1 MFKASLFISAGVVIH
16 RSDNSQEFRNSFNIL
31 SIKPF
36 LSSSIIVCLFC
47 LGGVPLTR
55 GFFSKDLILDG
66 GGYFLSAFPFYIT
79 GVFFTILYTFR
90 FFVYSYKKLRLRK
103 RTFFIV
109 YEKVFFLVLPLWFLI
124 MFALFSGF
132 FLFERIFSVL
142 FFLSVTGGWKIF
154 YFSLIF
160 FLIFMA
166 KFYISSLIV
175 KGLNNYFFRSMWFLR
190 KMLTTKITKSF
201 FVGGRLVLIIVDGGW
216 IEKLGPQGLFKIVTG
231 LGQRFYRFNT
241 FNVFSFFIFFLLL
254 CLNT

>member
-90 FFVYSYKKLRLRK
+90 FFC
-103 RTFFIV
+103 
-109 YEKVFFLVLPLWFLI
+109 
-124 MFALFSGF
+124 
-132 FLFERIFSVL
+132 
-142 FFLSVTGGWKIF
+142 
-154 YFSLIF
+154 
-160 FLIFMA
+160 
-166 KFYISSLIV
+166 
-175 KGLNNYFFRSMWFLR
+175 
-190 KMLTTKITKSF
+190 
-201 FVGGRLVLIIVDGGW
+201 
-216 IEKLGPQGLFKIVTG
+216 
-231 LGQRFYRFNT
+231 
-241 FNVFSFFIFFLLL
+241 LLL
-254 CLNT
+254 